1 MRWRFPMTGHGLGPG
16 GSRYRGLCARQ
27 RRRVVVAV
35 RNSTVAKMD
44 EAHGGSSMDFKLH
57 LVALNGELS
66 EISPGVK
73 AL

>member
-1 MRWRFPMTGHGLGPG
+1 
-16 GSRYRGLCARQ
+16 
-27 RRRVVVAV
+27 VVVAV

-44 EAHGGSSMDFKLH
+44 EAHGGSSIDFKLH